1 MKTGTWIACIVWL
14 MAIAWLHGIPRDEF
28 YALWGI
34 YALAFAAYV
43 WLVFGKA
50 SISLRNGIILALL
63 IRFISLWFDPLL
75 SDDYY
80 RFIWDGMVMH
90 HGVHPMAYTPDY
102 LMTHPEIM
110 VPDQNLFSL
119 LNSPNY
125 YSVYPPVSQWLFR
138 LSYAINGMHIAGHIL
153 FYKILVIATDALI
166 VYFLYRLLMR
176 LNHSP
181 ERVLWYALNPLII
194 MEFTGNLHMDGLM
207 IAGLLGA
214 VVLTELTEQKSIL
227 GSSLMMAFSML
238 SKLLT
243 LILIPFM
250 PRHLYWRKLSLFT
263 LCSVAVSVIVF
274 WWSFGSNSGWLE
286 SVHLWFTS
294 FEFNASL
301 YYIARTVGYYFKG
314 YNAIAAI
321 GPILAIMTMMV
332 IGVLWIWY
340 LRSKKLDWS
349 SAMLFVM
356 TVYFLMSTTVH
367 PWYLGLLVALS
378 VVSGHF
384 YPMAWTFLVFL
395 SYSHYAGGQAE
406 ENYLLIATEYFLLLG
421 WMIWE
426 LKFGR
431 KSDRLLAPITPA
443 K

>member
-1 MKTGTWIACIVWL
+1 VKTGTWIACIVWL
-14 MAIAWLHGIPRDEF
+14 MAIAWLHGIPRAEF

-34 YALAFAAYV
+34 YALAFAAYA
-43 WLVFGKA
+43 WLVFRKP
-50 SISLRNGIILALL
+50 SIGLKYGLMLAFL

-80 RFIWDGMVMH
+80 RFIWDGMLMDQ
-90 HGVHPMAYTPDY
+90 GVHPMSFTPAY
-102 LMTHPEIM
+102 LMSHPEIL
-110 VPDQNLFSL
+110 VPDQDLFSL
-119 LNSPNY
+119 LNSPHY
-125 YSVYPPVSQWLFR
+125 YSVYPPVSQWLFG

-153 FYKILVIATDALI
+153 FYKILLIATDALI
-166 VYFLYRLLMR
+166 VFFLYRLLIR
-176 LNHSP
+176 LNQSL

-214 VVLTELTEQKSIL
+214 VVLTEKRNIL
-227 GSSLMMAFSML
+227 GSSFMMAFSML

-263 LCSVAVSVIVF
+263 LCSVAISVFVF
-274 WWSFGSNSGWLE
+274 WWTFGSNTGWLE

-301 YYIARTVGYYFKG
+301 YYIARSVGYYFKG

-321 GPILAIMTMMV
+321 GPLMGIVTLLAI
-332 IGVLWIWY
+332 GALWIWY
-340 LRSKKLDWS
+340 IRSKKHDWPA
-349 SAMLFVM
+349 AMLLVM

-367 PWYLGLLVALS
+367 PWYLGLLVALG
-378 VVSGHF
+378 VLSGHL
-384 YPMAWTFLVFL
+384 YPLAWSFLVFL
-395 SYSHYAGGQAE
+395 SYSHYAGGQAA
-406 ENYLLIATEYFLLLG
+406 ENYWLIATEYSLLLG

-426 LKFGR
+426 WRYGR
-431 KSDRLLAPITPA
+431 EPDALPVKLLPG